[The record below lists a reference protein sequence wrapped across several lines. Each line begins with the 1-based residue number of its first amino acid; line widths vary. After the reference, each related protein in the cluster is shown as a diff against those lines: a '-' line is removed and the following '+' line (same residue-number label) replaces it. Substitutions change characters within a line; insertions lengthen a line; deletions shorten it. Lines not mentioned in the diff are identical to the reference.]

1 MYRLS
6 LPNNCVVGRVYT
18 LILLHIC
25 ATKCLP
31 SFVSIRFPTTIPKDK
46 RSQMHPSL
54 ILLAIASPGKVGW
67 SERKRWETQTAIR
80 SAGKSFVQIDGTERV
95 CQNLHFIQ
103 STFLFIF
110 WLEPWKGVAL
120 AICVW
125 GNANFKDYQSVK
137 KKRTSELPLT
147 VSQWPQVLKSG
158 HQMIWIV
165 HSSQQFCSVK
175 RRFQH
180 SDQNVGLDFIW

>member
-1 MYRLS
+1 ME
-6 LPNNCVVGRVYT
+6 RVYT

-54 ILLAIASPGKVGW
+54 ILLAIASQGKVGW

-137 KKRTSELPLT
+137 KKNIGAATNGFPMAPSTQKRSPDDMNC
-147 VSQWPQVLKSG
+147 SQFTAVLFS
-158 HQMIWIV
+158 
-165 HSSQQFCSVK
+165 
-175 RRFQH
+175 
-180 SDQNVGLDFIW
+180 